1 MTHLSSEQVTEWA
14 LSQRDPEVERHLD
27 DCRACRDELKQ
38 LQDSLRAFRQSVHD
52 WAGVPEPTAAHPRQ
66 MVGSFSWKWA
76 GMTAVAAT
84 LALFPLYLDV
94 RHAEREA
101 EIARDSL
108 LLDQV
113 QAQLARTVP
122 QSMEPLMQLMNEERE
137 GGQ

>member
-1 MTHLSSEQVTEWA
+1 MHLSAEQVSEWA
-14 LSQRDPEVERHLD
+14 LGERRPEVQSHLD
-27 DCRACRDELKQ
+27 DCRECREDLTHLE
-38 LQDSLRAFRQSVHD
+38 DSLRAFRQSVHD
-52 WAGVPEPTAAHPRQ
+52 WAGAPVQSAVSARHAVSLRP
-66 MVGSFSWKWA
+66 WKWA

-101 EIARDSL
+101 EIAQDSL